1 MDLTKVTQ
9 QIASQQD
16 DLLELVKQLVAF
28 ETPAPPARNTREA
41 QNFVADYLRPL
52 GFDID
57 QWALYDND
65 DIVVGTKNGDST
77 YQSLII
83 NGHIDVASLNPDEQ
97 WSFSPFE
104 TVIQDDRL
112 IGRGVS
118 DMKGGL
124 AAALFA
130 LKTLHDQNISLP
142 GKVLFESVIGEELME
157 KQEMKTLIEDAYADV
172 LNNLKVEKIER
183 YFDTQY
189 LQTTDS
195 VNSTFNQFKQHIVAL
210 QKVTRKIQVTE
221 FQEEMFDVENQKI
234 FLHYVVNVTKIDGKV
249 GHVEVFAVFTVNEN
263 KIVRCEE
270 LTRALDD
277 KTLNDLGSKQ

>member
-9 QIASQQD
+9 QISSQQD

-104 TVIQDDRL
+104 AVIQDDRL

-130 LKTLHDQNISLP
+130 LKILHDQNISLP
-142 GKVLFESVIGEELME
+142 GKVLFESVIGEEVGE
-157 KQEMKTLIEDAYADV
+157 AGTKSTIDHGYTADFALV
-172 LNNLKVEKIER
+172 
-183 YFDTQY
+183 
-189 LQTTDS
+189 TDS
-195 VNSTFNQFKQHIVAL
+195 SDLEVQGQGGVITGWITIKSDQTYHDGLRRKMIHAGGGLRAASAIEKMAKIITGL
-210 QKVTRKIQVTE
+210 Q
-221 FQEEMFDVENQKI
+221 
-234 FLHYVVNVTKIDGKV
+234 
-249 GHVEVFAVFTVNEN
+249 
-263 KIVRCEE
+263 E
-270 LTRALDD
+270 LERD
-277 KTLNDLGSKQ
+277 